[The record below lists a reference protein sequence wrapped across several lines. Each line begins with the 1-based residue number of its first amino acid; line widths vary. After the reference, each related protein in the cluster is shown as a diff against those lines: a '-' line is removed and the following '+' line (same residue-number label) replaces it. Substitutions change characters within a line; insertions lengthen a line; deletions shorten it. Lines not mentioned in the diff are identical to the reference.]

1 VVQFWKETLV
11 CVNKEGNQLKKS
23 MTENVKDQVLILD
36 LTKNEIESVYLK
48 GVVICWKQIE
58 GFERNG
64 FTGINN

>member
-1 VVQFWKETLV
+1 MVRFWKETLV

>member
-1 VVQFWKETLV
+1 VVRFWKETLV